1 MIIIIY
7 SHRVVFAVTIV
18 VCVRC
23 VFICFNW
30 CFVCRFLRNPSEL
43 KCIKNISLLRQQMA
57 ASPQTPT
64 TTTTAIATTVRP
76 ESTATGGG
84 AGAGDVSDEECNRP
98 TDLSMPVC
106 PWQQEGPQDLST
118 ASTSNGGNSSSSMQL
133 QLNMSAS
140 MTSSVPAGMAKTTIK
155 LEQAS

>member
-1 MIIIIY
+1 MQNLPRFQRTKIY
-7 SHRVVFAVTIV
+7 LHGV
-18 VCVRC
+18 VC
-23 VFICFNW
+23 FICFNS

-64 TTTTAIATTVRP
+64 TTTTITTTVRP
-76 ESTATGGG
+76 ESTATGS